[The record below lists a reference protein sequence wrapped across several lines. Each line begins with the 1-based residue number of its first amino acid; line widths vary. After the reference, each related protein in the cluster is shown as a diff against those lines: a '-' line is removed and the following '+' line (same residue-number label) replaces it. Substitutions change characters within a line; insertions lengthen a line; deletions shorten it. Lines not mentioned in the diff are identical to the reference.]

1 MQAVQPIKLLI
12 IGPMTGPRETA
23 GVSKGTESR
32 ARELLQKL
40 QTIDMKFLVGH
51 NKLLRPKLGL
61 GPSSVWTPIVPKPL
75 VKPWVYLARACL
87 SMNIRVSGLS
97 SKNKHRP

>member
-40 QTIDMKFLVGH
+40 
-51 NKLLRPKLGL
+51 
-61 GPSSVWTPIVPKPL
+61 
-75 VKPWVYLARACL
+75 
-87 SMNIRVSGLS
+87 
-97 SKNKHRP
+97 